1 MLEEELNREVF
12 ELWLTTAPNPNQAPQ
27 VFRPLGHQG
36 TVQCTCV
43 FNGERFELKQA
54 LSLATTHL
62 LAETKRHF
70 IQRDV
75 HACAPFWPHC
85 IARAVPFKHP

>member
-27 VFRPLGHQG
+27 VSRPLGHQR

-54 LSLATTHL
+54 LSLALHTYL
-62 LAETKRHF
+62 LKLIVTLFKETYMLT
-70 IQRDV
+70 
-75 HACAPFWPHC
+75 APFWPHC

>member
-54 LSLATTHL
+54 LSLATTH
-62 LAETKRHF
+62 F

-75 HACAPFWPHC
+75 HACSTFLATLHC
-85 IARAVPFKHP
+85 

>member
-27 VFRPLGHQG
+27 VSRPLGHQG

-62 LAETKRHF
+62 LAETKSRF

-75 HACAPFWPHC
+75 HAYSTFLATLHC
-85 IARAVPFKHP
+85 